1 VHDRRAPSARLPTI
15 GAASAPRNRS
25 LSADR
30 PARACPPIAK
40 DIAIPPAT
48 HYLCLMMTR
57 KTSPTLTDGELRL
70 MNVLW
75 RRGPSTVLE
84 IQEGLEE
91 ELVDST
97 IRTLLRI
104 LEEKGFVRR
113 VKEGRAYRYRPLV
126 GRDETR
132 ASAVQQV
139 VRRFFRTPADLVLN
153 LMDSGELDE
162 AELVRIR
169 RALELKKKGRS

>member
-1 VHDRRAPSARLPTI
+1 MP
-15 GAASAPRNRS
+15 
-25 LSADR
+25 
-30 PARACPPIAK
+30 
-40 DIAIPPAT
+40 
-48 HYLCLMMTR
+48 R

-75 RRGPSTVLE
+75 KRGPSTVLE
-84 IQEGLEE
+84 IQDGLEE

-104 LEEKGFVRR
+104 LEDKGYVRR
-113 VKEGRAYRYRPLV
+113 LKEGRAFRYQPLV
-126 GRDETR
+126 GHDETR
-132 ASAVQQV
+132 ATAVKQI

-162 AELVRIR
+162 AELERIR
-169 RALELKKKGRS
+169 RAMATKRKGHT